1 MMRWFNIL
9 LICILSF
16 MVIAGFIFWLNPTPN
31 DNNHEIAAITDSSA
45 IEAMA
50 GYSTGESLFTAL
62 LGISGLVY
70 LKIIW
75 KLIYLPNI
83 ANEYKKSSK
92 F

>member
-1 MMRWFNIL
+1 MTRWFNIL
-9 LICILSF
+9 LICILSL
-16 MVIAGFIFWLNPTPN
+16 MVIAGFIFWLNPAPN
-31 DNNHEIAAITDSSA
+31 DNNHEIAAITDSSV
-45 IEAMA
+45 IEAMT
-50 GYSTGESLFTAL
+50 GHSTGESLFTAL